1 MIARRYLSQTPEFI
15 TFVERR
21 RAEAMRRAPWPC
33 RIVRRAL
40 AGHLSELRHML
51 DAGAIYP
58 GPGR

>member
-33 RIVRRAL
+33 RIVRAALEGYLSEMRHMIRAPAG
-40 AGHLSELRHML
+40 AGHE
-51 DAGAIYP
+51 
-58 GPGR
+58 